1 MNQEKIGKFIA
12 KIRKEQNLTQ
22 EQLAEQLD
30 ITKNAVSKWE
40 RGISLMDMSLLKP
53 LSSILK
59 VEVIDILS
67 GEIIDKNNKSKQYE
81 KMILELF
88 DNANLNKKKIR
99 NQYYLFEII
108 ILILTVTIVTL
119 SHNEIV
125 TLLTIVLMVVAS
137 SFNMAFYVLSKD
149 VVLLL
154 GKIKKK

>member
-1 MNQEKIGKFIA
+1 MDQMHIGKFIA
-12 KIRKEQNLTQ
+12 KMRKEKNLTQ
-22 EQLAEQLD
+22 EQLAEKLG

-53 LSSILK
+53 LSSLLD

-67 GEIIDKNNKSKQYE
+67 GEVIDKNNKSKQYE

-88 DNANLNKKKIR
+88 NNTNLNKKKIIK
-99 NQYYLFEII
+99 QYYLFEAI
-108 ILILTVTIVTL
+108 ILTLTLTIVIL

-149 VVLLL
+149 IVLLL
-154 GKIKKK
+154 GKIKN